1 MSGPCKGSPANG
13 RLARRCINARPPQP
27 PVATGGEPPRI
38 RRGAASA
45 ARGHLRAERRRC
57 LGHSRRCRPPLA
69 EAVLVRALL
78 PIPVLALLAAVV
90 ALLFLRRLV
99 LIPACPGVEAALGVP
114 PPRRPQNGAL
124 LGAGLEDADHTEDY
138 HGEHDGDARDAHLR
152 PLVHPHNADDAE
164 EDRDRGNEAEARDCH
179 AIVNLGLRLVD
190 ARHDRRQRHRSARSG
205 DDAEADPNHQQGADA
220 RQPSEPVGAAGAPQQ
235 DLLLGDYAGLDV
247 VKLESGAEAALLQD
261 VLPHR
266 SADIPCQHREGLVLQ
281 VSTHHR
287 HAHGADLRGR
297 RRVERQVSG
306 DDRGVDGRPE
316 RHCGARRRCCCR
328 RHGCRGH
335 CPCSRRQRCGGRR
348 RLRRRR
354 LRRCCPRG
362 SEGGRQRCGCQCLP
376 WQGCSRRA
384 RSRRGRDSF
393 RRGRSGRGRSGWSR
407 SGSGRCGRRC
417 AAERDRRGC
426 RGLRYC
432 SRCQCRSG

>member
-261 VLPHR
+261 ELPHG
-266 SADIPCQHREGLVLQ
+266 STDIPCQHCEGLVLQ
-281 VSTHHR
+281 VCAHHQHPHST
-287 HAHGADLRGR
+287 DLRSSI
-297 RRVERQVSG
+297 RVERQIPRY
-306 DDRGVDGRPE
+306 DRGVDCRPQ
-316 RHCGARRRCCCR
+316 RCRDRSRCRRRRRRRCRRHSCR
-328 RHGCRGH
+328 RRRCRGGR
-335 CPCSRRQRCGGRR
+335 CRGGRRGGGRR
-348 RLRRRR
+348 R
-354 LRRCCPRG
+354 
-362 SEGGRQRCGCQCLP
+362 GGRNRAGRGCQ
-376 WQGCSRRA
+376 
-384 RSRRGRDSF
+384 
-393 RRGRSGRGRSGWSR
+393 
-407 SGSGRCGRRC
+407 
-417 AAERDRRGC
+417 RDRR
-426 RGLRYC
+426 
-432 SRCQCRSG
+432 